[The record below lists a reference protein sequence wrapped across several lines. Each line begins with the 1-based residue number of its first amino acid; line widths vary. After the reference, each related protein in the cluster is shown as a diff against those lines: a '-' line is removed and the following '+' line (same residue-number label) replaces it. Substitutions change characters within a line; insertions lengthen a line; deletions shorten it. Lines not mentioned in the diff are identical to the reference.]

1 MTVRYVTRAH
11 AQKACRTVLGLSP
24 SLARER
30 LRSIQYL
37 RCAIDRMPRAI
48 LRWLPDHCPIGVT

>member
-30 LRSIQYL
+30 LRRLMIPL
-37 RCAIDRMPRAI
+37 RGKRFTMEFEQ
-48 LRWLPDHCPIGVT
+48 HMEVSS